1 MSLVLSELPYAID
14 ALAEHGM
21 SKETMEYH
29 HDIHHKAYVDNGNNL
44 LKGTEWENKSLE
56 EIIVGNYNANSVA
69 QMVFST
75 TFLNIGTMSNFGK

>member
-44 LKGTEWENKSLE
+44 LKGTAVSYTHLTLPT
-56 EIIVGNYNANSVA
+56 IRSG
-69 QMVFST
+69 
-75 TFLNIGTMSNFGK
+75 

>member
-29 HDIHHKAYVDNGNNL
+29 LSLIH
-44 LKGTEWENKSLE
+44 
-56 EIIVGNYNANSVA
+56 I
-69 QMVFST
+69 
-75 TFLNIGTMSNFGK
+75 